1 MSVINNTTYFL
12 GPLYTNSIISTG
24 NISIINDVSCVGII
38 TKDISCNNISTKNIS
53 FVGNININSNSLSL
67 NIPITY
73 ISNVS
78 STVDITYAD
87 MGINRNNNISNTLGY
102 TFNVKNEASTNTDAY
117 LPFLGVYT
125 TIPINYFI
133 TSTSNLTIGSIKVTT
148 PGMYLLYITFGV
160 FSSNTTNYTTSYSI
174 FNFNTEVKINDTS
187 ILIINE
193 MNNIQNYR
201 SSVSEYSNVL
211 NFYNK
216 IVMCNVTD
224 SNSVITMIYKPAASD
239 TTGIDCNGTIDTTF
253 SFHRTLRYNIIKIS

>member
-148 PGMYLLYITFGV
+148 PGMYLLYVQMQLFTDQK
-160 FSSNTTNYTTSYSI
+160 NTTAYSF
-174 FNFNTEVKINDTS
+174 FNFNTEIKINSTIMLES
-187 ILIINE
+187 NE
-193 MNNIQNYR
+193 MCNIQSYR
-201 SSVSEYSNVL
+201 PSTEFSNTHYY
-211 NFYNK
+211 YNK
-216 IVMCNVTD
+216 IFMCNVTD
-224 SNSVITMIYKPAASD
+224 ANSVITMIYKPLVAN
-239 TTGIDCNGTIDTTF
+239 IYLIEVNNGVEPTYNF
-253 SFHRTLRYNIIKIS
+253 GRTLRYNIIKIS